1 MLDDN
6 LISIIYE
13 YGVVSDSKESWI
25 ENADYN
31 INFLKEL
38 IEEKSS
44 EGKGELLFFCN
55 PVFHDEHKN
64 YFRTKSEAF
73 YVAKY
78 FADKGFYVEVRGFYI
93 NVSPFRF
100 KRCGFCIKLIRWR
113 NISNNLTILEYIGG
127 YKRSGVFYKDKY
139 YK

>member
-1 MLDDN
+1 M
-6 LISIIYE
+6 ISIIYE
-13 YGVVSDSKESWI
+13 YGVISNNKESWI

-31 INFLKEL
+31 INFFKEL

-44 EGKGELLFFCN
+44 KGKGELLFFCN

-64 YFRTKSEAF
+64 YFHTKSEVF

-78 FADKGFYVEVRGFYI
+78 FADRGFYVELRGFYV

-100 KRCGFCIKLIRWR
+100 KICGYCIKRIRLC
-113 NISNNLTILEYIGG
+113 NISNNLTILEYMGG
-127 YKRSGVFYKDKY
+127 YKTNGVFYKDKY